1 MSKLTLENKFIDFSD
16 YGRPIANFIAEKLKT
31 TPVTAVHLT
40 LLFVVSGAMAIY
52 SITLASYWAAA
63 FFLILKSILDAADGQ
78 LARAK
83 NQPSFIG
90 RYLDSIFDA
99 LLNIALLCTIGWLT
113 KTNIA
118 WILCSFICMQVQ
130 GTIYN
135 YYHVIL
141 RHKTEGEIT
150 SQIFE
155 GTVPKAYPEES
166 QAMVN
171 FLFNIFRFLYR
182 GFDELVY
189 RLDPSAQR
197 AGSIPKWFMALVSLY
212 GLGFQLLLISFFLVM
227 GWMNIVIPFFIAYS
241 ILIPVFIGIRRIC
254 LK

>member
-16 YGRPIANFIAEKLKT
+16 YGRPIANIIAEKLKT
-31 TPVTAVHLT
+31 TRVTAVHLT

-52 SITLASYWAAA
+52 SITLAAYWAAA

-99 LLNIALLCTIGWLT
+99 LLNIALLYTIGWLT
-113 KTNIA
+113 QTNFV
-118 WILCSFICMQVQ
+118 WVLCSFIFMQIQ

-171 FLFNIFRFLYR
+171 ILFTIFRFLYR
-182 GFDELVY
+182 GFDEFVY

-227 GWMNIVIPFFIAYS
+227 GWMSSIIPFIIVYS
-241 ILIPVFIGIRRIC
+241 ILIPFFIGTRRLF

>member
-16 YGRPIANFIAEKLKT
+16 YGRPIANIIAEKLKT
-31 TPVTAVHLT
+31 TPVTPVHLT
-40 LLFVVSGAMAIY
+40 LLFVGSGAMAIY
-52 SITLASYWAAA
+52 SITISSYWAAA

-113 KTNIA
+113 QTNFG
-118 WILCSFICMQVQ
+118 WVLCSFICMQIQ

-141 RHKTEGEIT
+141 RHNTEGEIT

-155 GTVPKAYPEES
+155 GKVPKAYPEES

-171 FLFNIFRFLYR
+171 ILFNIFRFLYR
-182 GFDELVY
+182 GFDEFVY
-189 RLDPSAQR
+189 RLDSSAQS
-197 AGSIPKWFMALVSLY
+197 AESIPKWFMALVSLY
-212 GLGFQLLLISFFLVM
+212 GLGFQILLISFFLVM
-227 GWMNIVIPFFIAYS
+227 GWMSSIIPFIIVYS
-241 ILIPVFIGIRRIC
+241 ILIPFFIGTRRLF